1 MKVVVLEDA
10 SGPENLNIVERP
22 DPVANPGEVLV
33 RMKAASLNYRD
44 LVMTRGGYGSRQ
56 RTSDL
61 IPLSDGAGVVVALG
75 EAATRFKIG
84 DRVTVSFF
92 QNWISG
98 PASQEKINSDIGRDR
113 DGVLCEL
120 RAFNEQ
126 GLAATPDALSDV
138 EAASLPCAALTAW
151 SAIAVYGHTKP
162 GDRII
167 VQGTGGV
174 ALFALQFAKL
184 FGAEVIMTSS
194 SDEKLARAAALG
206 ADQLINYRSDKEW
219 GKTALGLTAGRGV
232 DNIIEL
238 GGSDTL
244 RQSLWAIR
252 PGGIICLIGVL
263 SGARAELLIPLIGSR
278 NVNLQGVSV
287 GTREGLEDM
296 MRGMAANGVKPVID
310 SVYPIEEARAAFGS
324 GVAVAT
330 PMPAPIEPVKTRPT
344 TAGTTTAWKFELVDP
359 AIVPRAYLVPNDKAI
374 RSAIRAM
381 VDQGL
386 TPQIDGL
393 RIFSIV
399 GIRARG

>member
-1 MKVVVLEDA
+1 
-10 SGPENLNIVERP
+10 
-22 DPVANPGEVLV
+22 
-33 RMKAASLNYRD
+33 
-44 LVMTRGGYGSRQ
+44 MTRGGYGSRQ
-56 RTSDL
+56 KKADL
-61 IPLSDGAGVVVALG
+61 IPLSDGAGEVIALG
-75 EAATRFKIG
+75 EGATRFKNG

-126 GLAATPDALSDV
+126 GLAATPDTLSDI

-151 SAIAVYGHTKP
+151 SAIAVYGNAKP
-162 GDRII
+162 GDRIL

-194 SDEKLARAAALG
+194 SDDKLARAAALG
-206 ADQLINYRSDKEW
+206 ADHLINYRADQEW
-219 GKTALGLTAGRGV
+219 GKTALGLTAGSGV

-263 SGARAELLIPLIGSR
+263 SGARADLLIPLIGSR
-278 NVNLQGVSV
+278 NLNLQGVSV

-296 MRGMAANGVKPVID
+296 MRGMAANGVNPVVD
-310 SVYPIEEARAAFGS
+310 SVYPLQDARAAFEHLAS
-324 GVAVAT
+324 
-330 PMPAPIEPVKTRPT
+330 
-344 TAGTTTAWKFELVDP
+344 
-359 AIVPRAYLVPNDKAI
+359 
-374 RSAIRAM
+374 
-381 VDQGL
+381 
-386 TPQIDGL
+386 DGHFGKVCISL
-393 RIFSIV
+393 
-399 GIRARG
+399 

>member
-184 FGAEVIMTSS
+184 FGAEVIMRSS

-310 SVYPIEEARAAFGS
+310 SVYPIEEARAAFEHLAS
-324 GVAVAT
+324 GAHFGKVC
-330 PMPAPIEPVKTRPT
+330 IN
-344 TAGTTTAWKFELVDP
+344 L
-359 AIVPRAYLVPNDKAI
+359 
-374 RSAIRAM
+374 
-381 VDQGL
+381 
-386 TPQIDGL
+386 
-393 RIFSIV
+393 
-399 GIRARG
+399 